1 MDIHEHDAITLFRAT
16 FETLSPRW
24 QLSHD
29 SNALELSPITGPV
42 TATVRLSAEQAAQI
56 RMLTG
61 VTSSV
66 TVDAWLFEKK
76 FRLHLVGRKVDRNR
90 WAGTASPSVNAEAV
104 AGDLARGLS
113 FAETVLSEVNSL
125 VVILTRDGAIQRFNR
140 FAEELS
146 GLKEADV
153 IGKNAWDLF
162 MSDEDGSASRQN
174 IERFF
179 QRGEAYEVERTVKTI
194 RGPRLFLFRNKFAQ
208 TSDRPD
214 DTFLICSGIDITEER
229 QARNRLTEL
238 ANTDTLTGLR
248 NRNYLMDCLGAL
260 TMTPQSVE
268 RLALLFI
275 DLDNFKR
282 INDSLGHKDGD
293 QLLKQVAKRLQRVAC
308 SEQEVI
314 RISGDEFVIVVSGD
328 FARFTALELANR
340 VVEDFELAYVLRA
353 NSYRMRAS
361 IGVVEHVKHGDSA
374 FDLLTRADLAMY
386 AAKAVGKGKDIS
398 ACHVYT
404 SELSER
410 AERGLECYQALQYGF
425 LRKEFTLDYRD
436 CYTVGGTARGF
447 LASVQW
453 NRYGVAP
460 LEGRELFSMVESSGF
475 GVQLGEFL
483 LTEACRQLCEWRAA
497 GQGVQHVTLNVPH
510 AQLIDGDITGCV
522 SECLRVHAVEPSSL
536 RLIVQHRLDQAAAHV
551 HDKLET
557 IRSTG
562 VQVLAALTSD
572 SVFPNLT
579 RLPVDGLC
587 IDEELVERLPSEPV
601 YRALVK
607 GIVEVCSDME
617 LSVLVHGVDSEE
629 QFMWLK
635 QFPGAEVQGR
645 FVTDAFSATNSS
657 M

>member
-42 TATVRLSAEQAAQI
+42 AATVRLSAEQAAQV

-61 VTSSV
+61 VSSSV
-66 TVDAWLFEKK
+66 TVDALLFERR

-214 DTFLICSGIDITEER
+214 DTFLICSGVDITEER

-248 NRNYLMDCLGAL
+248 NRNYLMDRLGAL

-308 SEQEVI
+308 NEQEVI

-353 NSYRMRAS
+353 NSYRIRAS

-410 AERGLECYQALQYGF
+410 AERGLEFYQALQYGF

-436 CYTVGGTARGF
+436 CYTVSGTARGF

-453 NRYGVAP
+453 NRYGAAP

-483 LTEACRQLCEWRAA
+483 LTEACRQLHEWRAA
-497 GQGVQHVTLNVPH
+497 GQGIRHVTLNVPY

-522 SECLRVHAVEPSSL
+522 SECLREHAVEPSSL
-536 RLIVQHRLDQAAAHV
+536 RLIVQHRMDQAAAHV
-551 HDKLET
+551 LNKLET

-579 RLPVDGLC
+579 KLPVDGLC
-587 IDEELVERLPSEPV
+587 IDEELVERVPAEPIS
-601 YRALVK
+601 RALVK
-607 GIVEVCSDME
+607 GIVGVCSDME
-617 LSVLVHGVDSEE
+617 LSVLVHGVDREE

>member
-1 MDIHEHDAITLFRAT
+1 MDMYEHDAIDLFRTT

-42 TATVRLSAEQAAQI
+42 AAVITLSSKQAAQI
-56 RMLTG
+56 RALDG
-61 VTSSV
+61 VTSTV
-66 TVDAWLFEKK
+66 TVDALLFEKR
-76 FRLHLVGRKVDRNR
+76 FRLHLVGRKVDQTR
-90 WAGTASPSVNAEAV
+90 WAGTASPSINAEAI

-125 VVILTRDGAIQRFNR
+125 VVILNRDGTIQRFNR

-162 MSDEDGSASRQN
+162 MSDEDGSESRQN

-194 RGPRLFLFRNKFAQ
+194 RGPRLFQFRNKFAR
-208 TSDRPD
+208 TSEHPD

-229 QARNRLTEL
+229 RARDRLAEL

-248 NRNYLMDCLGAL
+248 NRNYLMDRLNAL
-260 TMTPQSVE
+260 TMTQQSIE

-282 INDSLGHKDGD
+282 VNDSLGHRDGD
-293 QLLKQVAKRLQRVAC
+293 QLLKQVANRLQRVAHG
-308 SEQEVI
+308 EQEVI
-314 RISGDEFVIVVSGD
+314 RVSGDEFVIVVSGD
-328 FARFTALELANR
+328 FARFTAQELANR

-353 NSYRMRAS
+353 NSYRMRGS
-361 IGVVEHVKHGDSA
+361 IGVVEHVRHGDSA

-404 SELSER
+404 PELSER
-410 AERGLECYQALQYGF
+410 AERGLEFYQALQYGF
-425 LRKEFTLDYRD
+425 LRKEFALDYRD
-436 CYTVGGTARGF
+436 CYTVGGTARGL

-453 NRYGVAP
+453 NRDGAPP

-475 GVQLGEFL
+475 GVQLGEFQ
-483 LTEACRQLCEWRAA
+483 LTEACRQLREWRAA
-497 GQGVQHVTLNVPH
+497 GQGVQHVTLNVPY
-510 AQLIDGDITGCV
+510 AQLVDGDLTGCV
-522 SECLRVHAVEPSSL
+522 SECLREHAVEPSTL
-536 RLIVQHRLDQAAAHV
+536 RLIVQTRLDQAAAHV
-551 HDKLET
+551 LDKLET

-562 VQVLAALTSD
+562 VQILAALTGD
-572 SVFPNLT
+572 SAFPNLSK
-579 RLPVDGLC
+579 LPIDGLC
-587 IDEELVERLPSEPV
+587 IDEELVDRVPSEPV
-601 YRALVK
+601 SRALVK
-607 GIVEVCSDME
+607 GIVGVCTEME
-617 LSVLVHGVDSEE
+617 LSVLVHGVDRQE
-629 QFMWLK
+629 QFTWLT

-645 FVTDAFSATNSS
+645 FVTDAFSATSS
-657 M
+657 SV

>member
-1 MDIHEHDAITLFRAT
+1 MDLQDHEAITLFRAT

-42 TATVRLSAEQAAQI
+42 AAAVTLSTEQAAQI
-56 RMLTG
+56 RALTG

-66 TVDAWLFEKK
+66 TVDAQLFEKR
-76 FRLHLVGRKVDRNR
+76 FRLHLVGRKVDRTR
-90 WAGTASPSVNAEAV
+90 WAGTASPSINAEAI

-125 VVILTRDGAIQRFNR
+125 VVILNRDGTIQRFNR

-162 MSDEDGSASRQN
+162 MSDEDGRESRQN

-194 RGPRLFLFRNKFAQ
+194 RGPRLFQFRNKFAR
-208 TSDRPD
+208 TSEHPD

-229 QARNRLTEL
+229 RARDRLAEL

-248 NRNYLMDCLGAL
+248 NRNYLMDRLNAL
-260 TMTPQSVE
+260 TMIQQSIE

-282 INDSLGHKDGD
+282 VNDSLGHRDGD
-293 QLLKQVAKRLQRVAC
+293 QLLKQVANRLQRVARG
-308 SEQEVI
+308 EQEVI
-314 RISGDEFVIVVSGD
+314 RVSGDEFVIVVSGD
-328 FARFTALELANR
+328 FARFTAQELANR

-353 NSYRMRAS
+353 NSYRMRGS
-361 IGVVEHVKHGDSA
+361 IGVVEHVRHGDSA

-404 SELSER
+404 PELSER
-410 AERGLECYQALQYGF
+410 AERGLEFYQALQYGF
-425 LRKEFTLDYRD
+425 LRKEFALDYRD
-436 CYTVGGTARGF
+436 CYTVGGTARGL

-453 NRYGVAP
+453 NRDGAPP

-475 GVQLGEFL
+475 GVQLGEFQ
-483 LTEACRQLCEWRAA
+483 LTEACRQLREWRTA
-497 GQGVQHVTLNVPH
+497 GQGVQHVTVNVPY
-510 AQLIDGDITGCV
+510 AQLVDGDLTGCV
-522 SECLRVHAVEPSSL
+522 SECLREHAVEPSTL
-536 RLIVQHRLDQAAAHV
+536 RLIVQTRLDQAAAHV
-551 HDKLET
+551 LDKLET

-562 VQVLAALTSD
+562 VQILAALTAD
-572 SVFPNLT
+572 SAFPNLSK
-579 RLPVDGLC
+579 LSIDGLC
-587 IDEELVERLPSEPV
+587 IDEELVDRVPSEPV
-601 YRALVK
+601 SRALVK
-607 GIVEVCSDME
+607 GIVGVCTEME
-617 LSVLVHGVDSEE
+617 LSVLVHGVDRQE
-629 QFMWLK
+629 QFTWLT

-645 FVTDAFSATNSS
+645 FVTDAFSATSS
-657 M
+657 SV

>member
-1 MDIHEHDAITLFRAT
+1 MYEHEAIDLFRTT

-42 TATVRLSAEQAAQI
+42 AAVITLSSKQAAQI
-56 RMLTG
+56 RTLDG
-61 VTSSV
+61 VTSTV
-66 TVDAWLFEKK
+66 TVDALLFEKR
-76 FRLHLVGRKVDRNR
+76 FRLHLVGRKVDRTR
-90 WAGTASPSVNAEAV
+90 WAGTASPSINVEAI

-125 VVILTRDGAIQRFNR
+125 VVILNRDGTIQRFNR

-162 MSDEDGSASRQN
+162 MSDEDGSESRQN

-194 RGPRLFLFRNKFAQ
+194 RGPRLFQFRNKFAR
-208 TSDRPD
+208 TSEHPD

-229 QARNRLTEL
+229 RARDRLAEL

-248 NRNYLMDCLGAL
+248 NRNYLMDRLNAL
-260 TMTPQSVE
+260 TMTQQSIQ

-282 INDSLGHKDGD
+282 VNDSLGHRDGD
-293 QLLKQVAKRLQRVAC
+293 QLLKQVANRLQRVARG
-308 SEQEVI
+308 EQEVI
-314 RISGDEFVIVVSGD
+314 RVSGDEFVIVVSGD
-328 FARFTALELANR
+328 FARFTAQELANR

-353 NSYRMRAS
+353 NSYRMRGS
-361 IGVVEHVKHGDSA
+361 IGVVEHVRHGDSA

-404 SELSER
+404 PELSER
-410 AERGLECYQALQYGF
+410 AERGLEFYQALQYGF
-425 LRKEFTLDYRD
+425 LRKEFALDYRD
-436 CYTVGGTARGF
+436 CYTIGGTARGL

-453 NRYGVAP
+453 NRDGAP
-460 LEGRELFSMVESSGF
+460 LLEGRELFSMVESSGF
-475 GVQLGEFL
+475 GVQLGEFQ
-483 LTEACRQLCEWRAA
+483 LTEACRQLREWRTA
-497 GQGVQHVTLNVPH
+497 GQGVQHVTLNVPY
-510 AQLIDGDITGCV
+510 AQLVDGDLTGCV
-522 SECLRVHAVEPSSL
+522 SECLREHAVEPSTL
-536 RLIVQHRLDQAAAHV
+536 RLIVQTRLDQAAAHV
-551 HDKLET
+551 LDKLET

-562 VQVLAALTSD
+562 VQILAALTAD
-572 SVFPNLT
+572 SAFPNLSK
-579 RLPVDGLC
+579 LPVDGLC
-587 IDEELVERLPSEPV
+587 IDEELVDRVPSEPV
-601 YRALVK
+601 SRALVK
-607 GIVEVCSDME
+607 GIVGVCTEME
-617 LSVLVHGVDSEE
+617 LSVLVHGVDRQE
-629 QFMWLK
+629 QFTWLT

-645 FVTDAFSATNSS
+645 FVTDAFSATSS
-657 M
+657 SV